1 MVAGHTLL
9 KILSTFLYQ
18 MFSSSI
24 IVAVLTLI
32 PFSIFLALIGLELAV
47 SLIQSYVFTLL
58 VCSCIKDAIELH

>member
-1 MVAGHTLL
+1 
-9 KILSTFLYQ
+9 

-47 SLIQSYVFTLL
+47 SLIGNDLNKILPPLL
-58 VCSCIKDAIELH
+58 IINHKYIMCLKQKPKGLYYL